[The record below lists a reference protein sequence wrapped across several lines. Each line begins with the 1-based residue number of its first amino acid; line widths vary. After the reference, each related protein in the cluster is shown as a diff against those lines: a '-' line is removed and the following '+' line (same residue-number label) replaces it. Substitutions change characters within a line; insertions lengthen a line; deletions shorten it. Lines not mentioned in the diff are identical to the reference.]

1 MLTEL
6 MLKLAEGK
14 HLDSLEISNLRRE
27 LQAVEEVKNLAK
39 TWVVP
44 GTQTP
49 IFSSIIQ
56 RIYPSDGKALASDTA
71 SITIPIPKDYKHLLV
86 LGQARST
93 EAAYANVLRARFN
106 GDTGTNY
113 REQYHGGQNASAS
126 IGAFTGQAYFSI
138 GDVNGTSATTGA
150 AGGYVVFIPHYT
162 NTVFWKN
169 AMSIRGIPLVN
180 ASSEDLNILLS
191 AFWQN
196 TAAIESITFFPAAG
210 SILAGSII
218 SIYGIL

>member
-1 MLTEL
+1 MSDFSDLL
-6 MLKLAEGK
+6 VKIAQ
-14 HLDSLEISNLRRE
+14 N
-27 LQAVEEVKNLAK
+27 KNLTPSELADLERFGRE
-39 TWVVP
+39 TQSRNAFVGGNTTAHGSLAVP
-44 GTQTP
+44 TP
-49 IFSSIIQ
+49 FFP
-56 RIYPSDGKALASDTA
+56 IYSEVLQVDTA
-71 SITIPIPKDYKHLLV
+71 SLTINIPGGYKHLMIM
-86 LGQARST
+86 GQSRST

-126 IGAFTGQAYFSI
+126 IGAFTAQAYFSI

-162 NTVFWKN
+162 NNVFWKN

-191 AFWQN
+191 AFWQS
-196 TAAIESITFFPAAG
+196 TAKIETMTFFPAAG
-210 SILAGSII
+210 NILAGSII
-218 SIYGIL
+218 SVYGIL